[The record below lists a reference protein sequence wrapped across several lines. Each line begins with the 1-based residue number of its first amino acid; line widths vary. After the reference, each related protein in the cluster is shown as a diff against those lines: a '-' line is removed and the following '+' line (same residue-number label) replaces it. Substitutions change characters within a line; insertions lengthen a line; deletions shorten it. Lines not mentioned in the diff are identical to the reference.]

1 MQFRPDLDSTSDVPL
16 YRQLGGYVQRLI
28 NGGELLP
35 GDRLPPTRELAGQL
49 GLNRTTISAAY
60 EWLEAE
66 GLIQG
71 AVGRGSFVR
80 GDRARV
86 TPVAQGIDWSR
97 SLTASMFAP
106 SGPPAS
112 NVIDFSSSRPSEHL
126 FPLEEFRECCGEVLA
141 DRRLQ
146 SLLQLG
152 SPLGHAP
159 LRTWLLARAKHQGA
173 AGPNDDILITNGCQ
187 QAVDILRRA
196 LTEPGTKVAIEEPV
210 YPGLRNLFFDA
221 GAELIGVPVGGQGM
235 DLYALRKALDSGA
248 KVVVVTPS
256 FQNPTGATMPAAA
269 RASLAAVTR
278 AAGAVVIEND
288 IYSDLVY
295 RNHSDPADRN
305 HSDPTDRV
313 AWQNG
318 NNLPRLKALD
328 PNVILLGSFSK
339 IAFPGVRVGWI
350 IAPKPVIA
358 RAAELK
364 QLTDLHT
371 DQLSQAFLLRFAE
384 SGRLAKHEA
393 HVIAAG
399 RAKLTAVEQACRTF
413 LPWCR
418 YVVPDGGMN
427 MWIDVPAGIDTA
439 ALRGL
444 ARQAGVDYLP
454 GRYFS
459 VSRSLDSGLRLSF
472 AGLEPGEIR
481 RGIEILGE
489 VIGHSV
495 RSRDDASR
503 PTLAFV

>member
-1 MQFRPDLDSTSDVPL
+1 MQFQPELDSTSEVPL

-28 NGGELLP
+28 QAGELEA

-49 GLNRTTISAAY
+49 GLNRTTVSAAY
-60 EWLEAE
+60 EWLESE

-71 AVGRGSFVR
+71 AVGRGSFVL
-80 GDRARV
+80 
-86 TPVAQGIDWSR
+86 AQAASAPRHPLHSYGIDWGR
-97 SLTASMFAP
+97 ALTPSMFAS
-106 SGPPAS
+106 SGSPAP
-112 NVIDFSSSRPSEHL
+112 NVIDFSSSRPSESL
-126 FPLEEFRECCGEVLA
+126 FPLNEFRESCAEVLV

-152 SPLGHAP
+152 SPLGHLP
-159 LRTWLLARAKHQGA
+159 LRRWLLERAKQQGA
-173 AGPNDDILITNGCQ
+173 AGDNDDILITNGCQ

-196 LTEPGTKVAIEEPV
+196 LTQPGTKVAIEEPV
-210 YPGLRNLFFDA
+210 YPGLRNLFIDA
-221 GAELIGVPVGGQGM
+221 GAELIGVPVTGDGM
-235 DLYALRKALDSGA
+235 DLYGLRRALDAGA
-248 KVVVVTPS
+248 KVVVITPS
-256 FQNPTGATMPAAA
+256 FQNPTGATIPAAA
-269 RASLAAVTR
+269 RAALVAMTR

-295 RNHSDPADRN
+295 DGDALPKLKSLDAD
-305 HSDPTDRV
+305 
-313 AWQNG
+313 
-318 NNLPRLKALD
+318 
-328 PNVILLGSFSK
+328 VILLGSFSK

-350 IAPKPVIA
+350 IGPKPVIA

-371 DQLSQAFLLRFAE
+371 DQLSQAFLLHFAE
-384 SGRLAKHEA
+384 SGRLAKHEGI
-393 HVIAAG
+393 VIAAG
-399 RAKLTAVEQACRTF
+399 REKLRAMEQACAKY
-413 LPWCR
+413 LADCS
-418 YVVPDGGMN
+418 YIVPGGGMN
-427 MWIDVPAGIDTA
+427 MWIDLPDGLDSG

-472 AGLEPGEIR
+472 AGLEPAAIR

-489 VIGHSV
+489 VI
-495 RSRDDASR
+495 RNATTSRDEASR

>member
-1 MQFRPDLDSTSDVPL
+1 MQLQPELDSTSEVPL

-28 NGGELLP
+28 QAGELEA

-49 GLNRTTISAAY
+49 GLNRTTVSAAY
-60 EWLEAE
+60 EWLESE

-71 AVGRGSFVR
+71 AVGRGSFVL
-80 GDRARV
+80 
-86 TPVAQGIDWSR
+86 AQAASAPGHLLNNYGIDWGR
-97 SLTASMFAP
+97 ALTPSMFPSSGSPAP
-106 SGPPAS
+106 
-112 NVIDFSSSRPSEHL
+112 NVIDFSSSRPSESL
-126 FPLEEFRECCGEVLA
+126 FPLNEFRECCAEVLV

-152 SPLGHAP
+152 SPLGHLP
-159 LRTWLLARAKHQGA
+159 LRRWLLERAKQQGV
-173 AGPNDDILITNGCQ
+173 AGDNDDILITNGCQ

-196 LTEPGTKVAIEEPV
+196 LTQPGTKVAIEEPV
-210 YPGLRNLFFDA
+210 YPGLRNLFIDA
-221 GAELIGVPVGGQGM
+221 GAELIGVPVSSEGM
-235 DLYALRKALDSGA
+235 DLYGLRRALDAGA
-248 KVVVVTPS
+248 KVVVITPS
-256 FQNPTGATMPAAA
+256 FQNPTGATIPAAA
-269 RASLAAVTR
+269 RSALAAMTR

-295 RNHSDPADRN
+295 DGTALPKLKSFDAD
-305 HSDPTDRV
+305 
-313 AWQNG
+313 
-318 NNLPRLKALD
+318 
-328 PNVILLGSFSK
+328 VILLGSFSK

-350 IAPKPVIA
+350 IGPKPVIA

-371 DQLSQAFLLRFAE
+371 DQLSQAFLLHFAE
-384 SGRLAKHEA
+384 SGRLAKHEGI
-393 HVIAAG
+393 VIAAG
-399 RAKLTAVEQACRTF
+399 REKLRAMEQACAKY
-413 LPWCR
+413 LPDCR
-418 YVVPDGGMN
+418 YIVPGGGMN
-427 MWIDVPAGIDTA
+427 MWIDLPAGLDSG

-472 AGLEPGEIR
+472 AGLEPAAIR

-489 VIGHSV
+489 VI
-495 RSRDDASR
+495 RNATTSRDEASR

>member
-1 MQFRPDLDSTSDVPL
+1 MDGLAPVQYGWYAAHMQFRPDLDSTSEIPL

-28 NGGELLP
+28 SGGELQA

-49 GLNRTTISAAY
+49 GLNRTTVSAAY
-60 EWLEAE
+60 EWLESE

-71 AVGRGSFVR
+71 AVGRGSFVLGNSTR
-80 GDRARV
+80 
-86 TPVAQGIDWSR
+86 PVLGSQGIDWSHA
-97 SLTASMFAP
+97 LTPSMFAS
-106 SGPPAS
+106 SGSPAS

-126 FPLEEFRECCGEVLA
+126 FPLEEFRNCCSEVLA

-159 LRTWLLARAKHQGA
+159 LRAWLLARARQQGFA
-173 AGPNDDILITNGCQ
+173 NDSDDVLITNGCQ

-196 LTEPGTKVAIEEPV
+196 LTQPGTKVAIEEPV
-210 YPGLRNLFFDA
+210 YPGLRNLFLDA
-221 GAELIGVPVGGQGM
+221 GADLIGVPVTDEGM
-235 DLYALRKALDSGA
+235 DLYGLRKALDSGA
-248 KVVVVTPS
+248 KVVVITPS
-256 FQNPTGATMPAAA
+256 FQNPTGATIPAAP
-269 RASLAAVTR
+269 RAALIALTR

-295 RNHSDPADRN
+295 QGTGQA
-305 HSDPTDRV
+305 
-313 AWQNG
+313 
-318 NNLPRLKALD
+318 RLKALD

-371 DQLSQAFLLRFAE
+371 DQLSQAFLLHFAE
-384 SGRLAKHEA
+384 SGRLGKHQA
-393 HVIAAG
+393 IVIAAG
-399 RAKLTAVEQACRTF
+399 REKLRAVEQACQKYLGT
-413 LPWCR
+413 CR
-418 YVVPDGGMN
+418 YMVPSGGMN
-427 MWIDVPAGIDTA
+427 MWIDLPAGLDA
-439 ALRGL
+439 GALRGL

-454 GRYFS
+454 GRYFA

-472 AGLEPGEIR
+472 AGLEPADIR
-481 RGIEILGE
+481 RGIAILGG
-489 VIGHSV
+489 VIDNAV
-495 RSRDDASR
+495 ISRDEASR

>member
-1 MQFRPDLDSTSDVPL
+1 MQFRPDLDSTSEIPL

-28 NGGELLP
+28 TAGELQA

-49 GLNRTTISAAY
+49 GLNRTTVSAAY
-60 EWLEAE
+60 EWLESE

-71 AVGRGSFVR
+71 AVGRGSFVL
-80 GDRARV
+80 GNSARLTIGAALG
-86 TPVAQGIDWSR
+86 TPGIDWSHA
-97 SLTASMFAP
+97 LTPSMFAS
-106 SGPPAS
+106 SGSPAS

-126 FPLEEFRECCGEVLA
+126 FPLDDFRSCCAEVLA
-141 DRRLQ
+141 NRQLQ

-152 SPLGHAP
+152 SPYGHAP
-159 LRTWLLARAKHQGA
+159 LRAWLLARARQQGV
-173 AGPNDDILITNGCQ
+173 AGDHDDVLITNGCQ

-196 LTEPGTKVAIEEPV
+196 LTQSGTKVAIEEPV
-210 YPGLRNLFFDA
+210 YPGLRNLFLDA
-221 GAELIGVPVGGQGM
+221 GADLIGVPVTDEGM
-235 DLYALRKALDSGA
+235 DLHGLRRALDSGA
-248 KVVVVTPS
+248 KVVVITPS
-256 FQNPTGATMPAAA
+256 FQNPTGATIPAAA
-269 RASLAAVTR
+269 RSALIALTR

-295 RNHSDPADRN
+295 QGTGQA
-305 HSDPTDRV
+305 
-313 AWQNG
+313 
-318 NNLPRLKALD
+318 RLKSLD

-371 DQLSQAFLLRFAE
+371 DQLSQSFLLHFAE
-384 SGRLAKHEA
+384 SGRLAKHETT
-393 HVIAAG
+393 VIAAG
-399 RAKLTAVEQACRTF
+399 REKLRAVEQACEKY
-413 LPWCR
+413 LPTCR
-418 YVVPDGGMN
+418 YAVPSGGMN
-427 MWIDVPAGIDTA
+427 MWIDMPEGLDAG

-472 AGLEPGEIR
+472 AGLEPADIR
-481 RGIEILGE
+481 RGIAILGG
-489 VIGHSV
+489 VIADAAT
-495 RSRDDASR
+495 SRDEASR